1 MPSINKFTHIC
12 RKKKPQN
19 TTKTEQN
26 TTVLYVGLAG
36 TSNISIK
43 CNYRS
48 CKDKLTNP
56 TYINQWYPSA
66 FSCVIRTLSVSNK
79 TWQNHC
85 GSCANLISLI
95 ADMRLSRTEWAKQRG
110 SKRSVRKR
118 KQDNEFKKEITRS
131 KRGMHT
137 QGAGKLQEYHLDA
150 EKGGKRGN
158 GNKDGGKN

>member
-1 MPSINKFTHIC
+1 MIACPECDRDTTLLHRRVKRPSGKPNSNFSGPFKCHKDLQE
-12 RKKKPQN
+12 KKRNTRN
-19 TTKTEQN
+19 TTKIEPK
-26 TTVLYVGLAG
+26 TTLEYVVLGG
-36 TSNISIK
+36 NISIN

-66 FSCVIRTLSVSNK
+66 SSSMIRTLSASNK

-110 SKRSVRKR
+110 SKKSVRKR

-131 KRGMHT
+131 
-137 QGAGKLQEYHLDA
+137 
-150 EKGGKRGN
+150 
-158 GNKDGGKN
+158 